1 MAYKIEASQLKIAEK
16 LVILNNRATGMMTRI
31 YNIKK
36 SSGDSKV
43 KPYFLSDKKMEG
55 AIKHIVRKFPV
66 VDCRS
71 NSSTFEGVQ
80 AMSAEITKSLSLYY
94 YTFAD
99 LLDLKDH
106 IMQVLTTMET
116 CQCQLDV
123 TLNYD
128 LTTGYLNLVVNL
140 ITMMILLSRIEDRK
154 AVLGLFNAAYDLQH
168 GQSEASFPRLGQMIL
183 DYENPLKKLNEDL
196 GPLNRLIFSALSSV
210 NGSYQRRNKTAD
222 QWRTSNVFSLTAAPG
237 QILYAAQTETI
248 ACEYLSLDVIDRWI
262 VFCGTVCH
270 STILNDASILNMYQ
284 LALQMNYCI
293 RLFRDETFIAH
304 QEIQA
309 FLESLK
315 EKSKRLQDVKEAFN
329 LASMAVSV
337 HADRRRFLRSS
348 LRELSLLLRDQPGL
362 LGPKILYVW
371 MALGAGRDE
380 VIWLLRHQVEMP
392 NISKK
397 GNKMVDELI
406 DRQLPELLFYMLELR
421 DLVVR
426 YTGVIQRYYLQYVSS
441 YDSLVVSEEIVAANG
456 LNVEESKL
464 LSDFA
469 NSIGNINS
477 DTDLRA
483 LRLDW
488 FRFQACVSVSR
499 SHFQLS
505 KHRKLAIFMNTSVF
519 HLKMIDLQEEML
531 RETSDLSIY
540 CFYPKLAEKH
550 WQSCLQLPAQ
560 ARYALSFARLASHFT
575 SALHELCP
583 EERTFITE
591 KALAQCNSV
600 LEETCKQV
608 SFVLDRVAEHEYG
621 LAYQMTPNAVA
632 VKVVTQVVQQK
643 GSGKAAAAAAAAAKN
658 HFSAGEESHRVDR
671 QALTMPDKL
680 QTTLLELCAALGIH
694 RQIQV
699 AEHIFAPRTY
709 LTQSLESKFVELIH
723 SVMWEGQPNA
733 SNPRR
738 PSDVLLALQAY
749 MTVFQNLDTAISV
762 DISNTMQTILL
773 QQTQSVDAKN
783 KDTITALYTKWYL
796 EVLLRRASSGHM
808 VWSEHLRTM
817 LAAGQEHLSFLPEQ
831 YSDPLEL
838 RALVQ
843 IIGPYG
849 IKLMSERL
857 IWHVASQI
865 NEMSKIVGAHK
876 DALQVARS
884 NFDNSEKMKDVL
896 NFLCAEPKDKKSAT
910 PNSTCA
916 ADAILQRTIIIGQIC
931 AFRDALHDA
940 LRYVVESKLPFLQS
954 SFDMLYHN
962 LDDVDKVKIGEMSAA
977 MGVKGPVDMS
987 LVNAV
992 RAQNQNVHP
1001 QEHYVNSCLL
1011 MVAVAI
1017 CIPRIGMSDLSSYK
1031 PSIQASLNNS
1041 HCVPAAVNT
1050 IGSALFHLHEQNDIP
1065 MRMKE
1070 FLALASSGILRTINE
1085 RDDRQNPENSLR
1097 SHTTLYIILEQ
1108 MVRKNRWLSM
1118 DVLEACFPYNLV
1130 RTAYQQCYEED
1141 SL

>member
-16 LVILNNRATGMMTRI
+16 LVILNSRAIGMMTRI

-71 NSSTFEGVQ
+71 NSSTFEHVNSM
-80 AMSAEITKSLSLYY
+80 ATEIIKSLSLYY

-106 IMQVLTTMET
+106 IMQVLPTMET
-116 CQCQLDV
+116 NQCQLDV

-168 GQSEASFPRLGQMIL
+168 GQSEAYFPRLGQMII
-183 DYENPLKKLNEDL
+183 DYENPLKKLSEEL
-196 GPLNRLIFSALSSV
+196 GPFNRLILTALSSV
-210 NGSYQRRNKTAD
+210 NPVYQRRNKTAD
-222 QWRTSNVFSLTAAPG
+222 MWRTSNVFSLTAAPG

-270 STILNDASILNMYQ
+270 STILNDPNIRNMYH
-284 LALQMNYCI
+284 LALQMNFCI

-304 QEIQA
+304 QEIQT
-309 FLESLK
+309 FLELAK
-315 EKSKRLQDVKEAFN
+315 EKSKRLQDIKEAFN
-329 LASMAVSV
+329 LASVSAVAV

-371 MALGAGRDE
+371 MALAAGRDE
-380 VIWLLRHQVEMP
+380 VIWLLRHQIEMP
-392 NISKK
+392 NIIKK
-397 GNKMVDELI
+397 GNKAADELV

-421 DLVVR
+421 DLVVK

-441 YDSLVVSEEIVAANG
+441 YDSIVITEDVNNAVG
-456 LNVEESKL
+456 LSTDEAIL

-469 NSIGNINS
+469 NSVGNINS

-488 FRFQACVSVSR
+488 FRFQAWVSVARSR
-499 SHFQLS
+499 FQLS
-505 KHRKLAIFMNTSVF
+505 KHRKLANDMNTSVF
-519 HLKMIDLQEEML
+519 HLKMIDLQDEML

-550 WQSCLQLPAQ
+550 WLNCLQLPAQ
-560 ARYALSFARLASHFT
+560 ARYVLSFARLAGHFT
-575 SALHELCP
+575 SALHDMCP
-583 EERTFITE
+583 EEKTFITE

-600 LEETCKQV
+600 IEETCKQV
-608 SFVLDRVAEHEYG
+608 SFVLEKVAEHEFG
-621 LAYQMTPNAVA
+621 LAYQMTPSAVA
-632 VKVVTQVVQQK
+632 VRVVAQVVQQK
-643 GSGKAAAAAAAAAKN
+643 GSGKAAAAAAAASKDY
-658 HFSAGEESHRVDR
+658 FIAGEESYRVDR
-671 QALTMPDKL
+671 QALTLPDKL
-680 QTTLLELCAALGIH
+680 QTTLLELCAALGAH
-694 RQIQV
+694 RQIHV
-699 AEHIFAPRTY
+699 ADHTFAPRTY
-709 LTQSLESKFVELIH
+709 LSQSLESKFVELIH
-723 SVMWEGQPNA
+723 SMMWEGQPHA

-738 PSDVLLALQAY
+738 PSEMLLALQAY
-749 MTVFQNLDTAISV
+749 MTVLQNLDTAISV

-783 KDTITALYTKWYL
+783 KDTITALHTKWYL

-808 VWSEHLRTM
+808 IWSEHLRSM
-817 LAAGQEHLSFLPEQ
+817 LASGQEHLSFLPDH
-831 YSDPLEL
+831 YSDPQEL

-849 IKLMSERL
+849 IKFMSERL

-865 NEMSKIVGAHK
+865 NEMSKVVQAYK
-876 DALQVARS
+876 EPLQVARS
-884 NFDNSEKMKDVL
+884 NFDNAEKMKDVL
-896 NFLCAEPKDKKSAT
+896 NMLSAEPKDKK
-910 PNSTCA
+910 
-916 ADAILQRTIIIGQIC
+916 
-931 AFRDALHDA
+931 
-940 LRYVVESKLPFLQS
+940 LPTRLVQLMLFFNEQS
-954 SFDMLYHN
+954 SSGRSVRSEMPYTMLSVMSSKQSYHFFN
-962 LDDVDKVKIGEMSAA
+962 LHS
-977 MGVKGPVDMS
+977 
-987 LVNAV
+987 
-992 RAQNQNVHP
+992 R
-1001 QEHYVNSCLL
+1001 C
-1011 MVAVAI
+1011 
-1017 CIPRIGMSDLSSYK
+1017 
-1031 PSIQASLNNS
+1031 SII
-1041 HCVPAAVNT
+1041 T
-1050 IGSALFHLHEQNDIP
+1050 W
-1065 MRMKE
+1065 MM
-1070 FLALASSGILRTINE
+1070 
-1085 RDDRQNPENSLR
+1085 
-1097 SHTTLYIILEQ
+1097 
-1108 MVRKNRWLSM
+1108 
-1118 DVLEACFPYNLV
+1118 
-1130 RTAYQQCYEED
+1130 
-1141 SL
+1141 